1 MSFLLQKDVP
11 LVLTIIVA
19 AWTWILSEQVKSFDR
34 LQLVEY
40 QYAAGGNNNKLLF
53 RNASQSQSIKS
64 LKIVVTC
71 RKGPDCFDLKGG
83 FAGTTEIV
91 PPFGVKPDEIGS
103 EGTSYG
109 TFTFSL
115 AIGSA
120 IVLSMY
126 LKDPSGELRFMVVN
140 AQAFDRLKLVERNAW
155 FARLYRYQW
164 ALVYVLL
171 FVATVSVFWLM
182 KTQSPPSPAPK
193 QSQSRLAR
201 LATLR
206 FARKK
211 LDPTSRRWK

>member
-19 AWTWILSEQVKSFDR
+19 AWTWILSEQVKSFDK

-40 QYAAGGNNNKLLF
+40 QYNAGGNNNKLLF

-71 RKGPDCFDLKGG
+71 RKGPDCFDRKGD

-91 PPFGVKPDEIGS
+91 PPFGVKPQEIGS
-103 EGTSYG
+103 EGNSYG

-140 AQAFDRLKLVERNAW
+140 AQEFDHLQLVETNSW
-155 FARLYRYQW
+155 FAWLYRYEW
-164 ALVYVLL
+164 VLLYLLL
-171 FVATVSVFWLM
+171 FVATIGVFWLM
-182 KTQSPPSPAPK
+182 KTQPPAGPAPK
-193 QSQSRLAR
+193 AESRLAR
-201 LATLR
+201 RAILR

-211 LDPTSRRWK
+211 FDPTTRRWK